1 MLRILRSYGSGAVY
15 ALSGRMEPED
25 VLELRTLLN
34 LESARPISLDFQEVT
49 LVGRG
54 VVTFL
59 SECEINGVR
68 LVNCPTY
75 VRQWIEAERLGR
87 H

>member
-1 MLRILRSYGSGAVY
+1 MLRILRLHGSGVVY
-15 ALSGRMEPED
+15 VLSGRMEPED
-25 VLELRTLLN
+25 VPELRTLLN
-34 LESARPISLDFQEVT
+34 LESAHPISLDFQEVT

-54 VVTFL
+54 AVAFL
-59 SECEINGVR
+59 SECEINGVH